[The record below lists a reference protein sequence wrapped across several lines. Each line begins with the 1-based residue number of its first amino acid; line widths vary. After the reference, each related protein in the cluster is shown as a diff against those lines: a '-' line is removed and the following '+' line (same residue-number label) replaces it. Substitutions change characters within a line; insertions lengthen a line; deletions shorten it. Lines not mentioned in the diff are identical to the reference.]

1 MRSFAVLNKSYYT
14 ALNSLKN
21 KAFHPLCLKLTKKFD
36 GVSQKIYEQTGK
48 KINIGAIVG
57 GVLLGA
63 IILCIVGLILGMIR
77 DFLFGVS

>member
-1 MRSFAVLNKSYYT
+1 MNDKFKEFLD
-14 ALNSLKN
+14 
-21 KAFHPLCLKLTKKFD
+21 KAGDFYLKLTKKFD

-77 DFLFGVS
+77 DFLFGVA

>member
-1 MRSFAVLNKSYYT
+1 MNDKFKEFLD
-14 ALNSLKN
+14 
-21 KAFHPLCLKLTKKFD
+21 KAGDFYLKLTKKFD

-48 KINIGAIVG
+48 KINVGAIVG

-63 IILCIVGLILGMIR
+63 ITLSIVGLILGMIR

>member
-1 MRSFAVLNKSYYT
+1 MNDKFKEFLD
-14 ALNSLKN
+14 
-21 KAFHPLCLKLTKKFD
+21 KAGDFYLKLTKKFD

-48 KINIGAIVG
+48 KINVGAIVG

>member
-1 MRSFAVLNKSYYT
+1 MNDKFKEFLD
-14 ALNSLKN
+14 
-21 KAFHPLCLKLTKKFD
+21 KAGDFYLKLTKKFD

>member
-1 MRSFAVLNKSYYT
+1 MGDKFKVFLDKAVDFY
-14 ALNSLKN
+14 
-21 KAFHPLCLKLTKKFD
+21 LKLTKKFD

>member
-1 MRSFAVLNKSYYT
+1 MGDKFKEFLD
-14 ALNSLKN
+14 
-21 KAFHPLCLKLTKKFD
+21 KAGDFYLKLTKKFD

-77 DFLFGVS
+77 DFLFGVA

>member
-1 MRSFAVLNKSYYT
+1 MSDKFKEFLD
-14 ALNSLKN
+14 
-21 KAFHPLCLKLTKKFD
+21 KAGDFYLKLTKKFD

-77 DFLFGVS
+77 DFLFGVA

>member
-1 MRSFAVLNKSYYT
+1 MNDKFKEFLD
-14 ALNSLKN
+14 
-21 KAFHPLCLKLTKKFD
+21 KAGDFYLKLTKKFD

-48 KINIGAIVG
+48 KINVGAIVG

-63 IILCIVGLILGMIR
+63 ITLGIVGLILGMIR

>member
-1 MRSFAVLNKSYYT
+1 MGDKFKVFLD
-14 ALNSLKN
+14 
-21 KAFHPLCLKLTKKFD
+21 KAGDFYLKLTKKFD

-63 IILCIVGLILGMIR
+63 VTLCIVSLILGMIR